1 METVRLERNTESRKA
16 SKSGNKNERK
26 KERKGNYN
34 ERKSLT

>member
-26 KERKGNYN
+26 KN
-34 ERKSLT
+34 EREIIMNDIA